1 MGETT
6 KLMPE
11 ATKTILEKA
20 RVMLETAK
28 LMPETTKTI
37 PEKTR
42 VMPETA
48 RVMLETARV
57 MPETV
62 RVMQVLHS
70 ARLMHHIQNWNVNQ
84 TKSPL
89 LSLIAHMS
97 KPILMSAVPILVVM
111 LNRIKR
117 KSV

>member
-1 MGETT
+1 MG
-6 KLMPE
+6 
-11 ATKTILEKA
+11 
-20 RVMLETAK
+20 
-28 LMPETTKTI
+28 TKTI

-42 VMPETA
+42 VMLEKAKVMPETTKLMPETA

-57 MPETV
+57 IPETV
-62 RVMQVLHS
+62 RVMQALHS

-89 LSLIAHMS
+89 LSLIAHLS
-97 KPILMSAVPILVVM
+97 KPILMSAAHILVVM
-111 LNRIKR
+111 INRIRR